1 MKIMQKPLAI
11 GRQQNTDEK
20 VSAMLNKV
28 PAVTILFWIIKILAT
43 TVGETA
49 ADYLNL
55 TQGLGL
61 VNTSYVMA
69 VLLLIALVIQLR
81 TRRYLPAVYWFVVVV
96 ISVMGT
102 LISDNLT
109 DNAGISLATSSI
121 IFGAALVV
129 TFILWFVSEKT
140 LSVHSITTTHREIF
154 YWTTILFT
162 FALGTS
168 AGDLLS
174 ESMKIGYAWSAVLF
188 LGVITIVYLANRFLR
203 MGDVLSFWIAYILTR
218 PLGASTG
225 DLLTADPKVG
235 GFGITTTVINV
246 IFFITIIVAV
256 TYLTMKEKKR
266 IATMKA

>member
-1 MKIMQKPLAI
+1 MHNPLAI
-11 GRQQNTDEK
+11 DRQQRSDEK
-20 VSAMLNKV
+20 LRAMLNKV
-28 PAVTILFWIIKILAT
+28 PAVTILFWIIKIMAT

-49 ADYLNL
+49 ADYLNI

-69 VLLLIALVIQLR
+69 GLLLVALIVQLR
-81 TRRYLPAVYWFVVVV
+81 TRRYFPAVYWFVVVV

-109 DNAGISLATSSI
+109 DNAGISLATTSI
-121 IFGAALVV
+121 IFGVALIV
-129 TFILWFVSEKT
+129 TFILWYVSEKT
-140 LSVHSITTTHREIF
+140 LSVHSITTTRREIF
-154 YWTTILFT
+154 YWTAILFT

-188 LGVITIVYLANRFLR
+188 LSVIAIVYLANRFLR
-203 MGDVLSFWIAYILTR
+203 MGDVLAFWIAYILTR

-225 DLLTADPKVG
+225 DLLTADPKDG
-235 GFGITTTVINV
+235 GFGITTTIINI

-256 TYLTMKEKKR
+256 TYLAMEEKKR
-266 IATMKA
+266 IASMKA